1 MIPIFVRQNI
11 RFKIFLINQIDGDLF
26 NRAKLLNIG
35 FKEARKENDFDCFI
49 FHDVDLIVEDDRA
62 IYHCDDRLGTKS
74 GMFFHVMCVGQKIA
88 KLEIS

>member
-62 IYHCDDRLGTKS
+62 IYHCDDRPGTKT
-74 GMFFHVMCVGQKIA
+74 FP
-88 KLEIS
+88 